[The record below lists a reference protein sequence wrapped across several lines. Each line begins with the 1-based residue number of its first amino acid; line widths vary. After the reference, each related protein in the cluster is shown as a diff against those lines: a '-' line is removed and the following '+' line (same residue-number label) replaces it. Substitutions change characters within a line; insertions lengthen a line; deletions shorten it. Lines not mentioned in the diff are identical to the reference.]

1 MTSQPSKTRAGKWN
15 FWIDRGGTFT
25 DVVART
31 PAGDILARK
40 VLSENPGVYD
50 DAALEGIRQFLGV
63 ASDASIPA
71 HSIETVKMG
80 TTVATNALLERKG
93 ERTLLVIT
101 QGLKDQLEIGYQAR
115 PDIFAKEIIKP
126 EMLYTR
132 VIEAAERVRSNGVV
146 EMHLD
151 EAALERDLHAALA
164 GDIKSV
170 AFAFMHS
177 YAYPAHEKRA
187 AEIARKLGFTY
198 VAASHE
204 VSPLIKIVGRGDT
217 TVADAY
223 LSPILR
229 RYVDKVAGALS
240 APGGRLPAG
249 ESPGANVKVMF
260 MASSGGLTSAD
271 LFLGRDA
278 ILSGPA
284 GGIVGMAETAKLAG
298 FGKVIG
304 FDMGGTSTDVSH
316 FAGDYERSF
325 ETEVA
330 GVRMRVPMMRI
341 HTVAAGGGSILFYD
355 GNRFR
360 AGPESAGS
368 NPGPK
373 CYRRGG
379 PLTVADANVMVGK
392 LQASLFP
399 KIFGP
404 NRDQPLDEVAVR
416 AAFEEMASRINA
428 DTGEKR
434 SPEQVADGFIRIAVE
449 NMANAIKKISVQ
461 QGYDVTEYAL
471 QCFGSAG
478 GQHACLIADTLG
490 METVLLHPLS
500 GLLSAYGMGLANI
513 RASREESIETLLDE
527 ATLARIKTLGTELSK
542 VVLDQILQ
550 QGVES
555 EQATVT
561 TRVHVRYDGTD
572 NALPVELGTI
582 KNMRTVFEAEHRRR
596 YGFVSPEKHVFA
608 ATIEIEAQGGGASIL
623 EPDLPIDGNGIP
635 ASRTTTRFF
644 SGNAWHDAPVHF
656 RDALKPGHKIVGPA
670 LVIEPHQTVS
680 IEPGWNLEVTPKNHL
695 VLRRVVARSVERLGA
710 KADPML
716 LEVFNNLF
724 MSIAEQM
731 GEALR
736 NTAQSVNIKERL
748 DFSCAVFDST
758 GALVANAPHMP
769 VHLGS
774 MDKSVETIIAMNK
787 GTMKPGDVYMLN
799 APYNGGTHLP
809 DITVVTPVF
818 APSLMAPGDSPAGS
832 RPPGAGRLS
841 QAAGSATA
849 ESTWTS
855 KDPAAGDGAPRQP
868 FSSPLEG
875 EEDAARIFHL
885 QENSNLPH
893 QAGGMA
899 ATANAG
905 QATPHPGPPPQG
917 EREGTHQQG
926 AGAHPA
932 ILFYVASRG
941 HHEDIGGLTPGSMT
955 PKATHIDEEGVYIDN
970 FKLVDQGRFLE
981 AETHAMLSGAR
992 YPARRPD
999 KNIADLK
1006 AHVAA
1011 NARGMAE
1018 LDKMVHH
1025 FGLDVVRAY
1034 MNHVQDNA
1042 EESVRRLLSR
1052 LKDGHFRVEMDQG
1065 THVEVRITVDQ
1076 KNRSAVVDFTGTSPS
1091 PANNF
1096 NAPAPI
1102 TRAATLYVFRIM
1114 CDEHI
1119 PMNAGCLKPITLNIP
1134 AGSMLAPV
1142 YPAAV
1147 VAGNVET
1154 SQIVTNCLLAALGAM
1169 GPSQGTM
1176 NNLTFG
1182 NDRVQYYETICSG
1195 SPAGYFSDGRGF
1207 NGTSGVH
1214 VHMTN
1219 TRLTDP
1225 EILELRYPVLLE
1237 TFGIRRGS
1245 GGVGK
1250 WRAGDGTYRRIR
1262 FLERMDCAIL
1272 SGYRR
1277 VRPFGLDGGAPGQ
1290 CGRNAVRRLS
1300 GVEEELQGCDQTI
1313 LEIGEA
1319 IIIETPTGGGV
1330 GHA

>member
-1 MTSQPSKTRAGKWN
+1 MASPTIETDAGKWN

-31 PAGDILARK
+31 PAGEILARK
-40 VLSENPGVYD
+40 VLSENPGVYE

-63 ASDASIPA
+63 ATDAPIPSA
-71 HSIETVKMG
+71 RIEAVKMG

-93 ERTLLVIT
+93 EKTMLVIT
-101 QGLKDQLEIGYQAR
+101 QGLKDQIEIGYQAR
-115 PDIFAKEIIKP
+115 PDIFAKQIIKP

-132 VIEAAERVRSNGVV
+132 VIEATERVRADGTV
-146 EMHLD
+146 ETDLD
-151 EAALERDLHAALA
+151 RDRLTADLQSAHAD
-164 GDIKSV
+164 GIKSV
-170 AFAFMHS
+170 AFAFMHA
-177 YAYPAHEKRA
+177 YAYPEHEKA
-187 AEIARKLGFTY
+187 AAAIAAGVGFEY
-198 VAASHE
+198 VAASHQ

-217 TVADAY
+217 TIADAY

-240 APGGRLPAG
+240 GPAPGGRLPGG
-249 ESPGANVKVMF
+249 ESPGATPKVMF
-260 MASSGGLTSAD
+260 MASSGGLTSAE

-284 GGIVGMAETAKLAG
+284 GGIVGMAETARLAG
-298 FGKVIG
+298 FEKVIG

-341 HTVAAGGGSILFYD
+341 HTVAAGGGSILVYD
-355 GNRFR
+355 GSRFR

-392 LQASLFP
+392 LQAAFFP

-404 NRDQPLDEVAVR
+404 GRDQPLDDAAVH
-416 AAFEEMASRINA
+416 AAFAEMAARIAA
-428 DTGEKR
+428 DTGEAR
-434 SPEQVADGFIRIAVE
+434 SPEQIADGFIRIAVE

-513 RASREESIETLLDE
+513 RASREESIESPLDE
-527 ATLARIKTLGTELSK
+527 ATLARIGTLSGTLMEAA
-542 VVLDQILQ
+542 VGQVAG
-550 QGVES
+550 QGVATS
-555 EQATVT
+555 EITTT

-572 NALPVELGTI
+572 NALPVALDGI
-582 KNMRTVFEAEHRRR
+582 DAMRQAFEADHLRR
-596 YGFVSPEKHVFA
+596 YGFVSPEKRVFA
-608 ATIEIEAQGGGASIL
+608 ATLEVEAQGGGASAF
-623 EPDLPIDGNGIP
+623 EPDLPITGDGAP
-635 ASRTTTRFF
+635 TARTSTRFF
-644 SGNAWHDAPVHF
+644 SGNAWHDAPVYF
-656 RDALKPGHKIVGPA
+656 RDALLPGHKFTGPA

-680 IEPGWNLEVTPKNHL
+680 VEPGWNLEVTRKNHL
-695 VLRRVVARSVERLGA
+695 VMRRVVARAKERLAA

-748 DFSCAVFDST
+748 DFSCAVFDAT

-774 MDKSVETIIAMNK
+774 MDRSVETIIAMNR
-787 GTMKPGDVYMLN
+787 GRMQPGDVYMLN

-809 DITVVTPVF
+809 DITVITPVF
-818 APSLMAPGDSPAGS
+818 APA
-832 RPPGAGRLS
+832 
-841 QAAGSATA
+841 
-849 ESTWTS
+849 
-855 KDPAAGDGAPRQP
+855 
-868 FSSPLEG
+868 SSE
-875 EEDAARIFHL
+875 
-885 QENSNLPH
+885 
-893 QAGGMA
+893 
-899 ATANAG
+899 
-905 QATPHPGPPPQG
+905 
-917 EREGTHQQG
+917 
-926 AGAHPA
+926 

-970 FKLVDQGRFLE
+970 FKLVDRGRFLE
-981 AETHAMLSGAR
+981 AETHALLSGAK

-1011 NARGMAE
+1011 NAKGMTE
-1018 LDKMVHH
+1018 LDKMVRH
-1025 FGLDVVRAY
+1025 FGLDVVKAY
-1034 MNHVQDNA
+1034 MGHVQDNA

-1065 THVEVRITVDQ
+1065 THVEVTITVDQ
-1076 KNRSAVVDFTGTSPS
+1076 QNRSAVVDFTGTSPS
-1091 PANNF
+1091 PGNNF
-1096 NAPAPI
+1096 NAPAPV

-1114 CDEHI
+1114 CEEPI
-1119 PMNAGCLKPITLNIP
+1119 PMNAGCMKPITLEIP
-1134 AGSMLAPV
+1134 QGSLLAPV

-1154 SQIVTNCLLAALGAM
+1154 SQIVTNCLLGALGAM

-1195 SPAGYFSDGRGF
+1195 SPAGYFRNGRGF

-1245 GGVGK
+1245 GGKGK
-1250 WRAGDGTYRRIR
+1250 WCAGDGTYRRIR

-1272 SGYRR
+1272 SGYRK
-1277 VRPFGLDGGAPGQ
+1277 VRPYGLDGGGPGQ
-1290 CGRNAVRRLS
+1290 CGRNAVRRLT
-1300 GVEEELQGCDQTI
+1300 GVEEELQGCDQTV
-1313 LEIGEA
+1313 LEAGEA

-1330 GHA
+1330 GKA